1 MDESFFT
8 EKEIRKA
15 SRGNAAPII
24 IVILVIV
31 ALAVLAFFGGKYYLS
46 SKNSIKI
53 FIDTSLNKLEN
64 NITDSGT
71 TSGDLTIN
79 INGDTTSKEGKIFK
93 ILNNLD
99 LNINYGIDTKEN
111 ITDVNIKTNY
121 YSDELV
127 DANIYIEDGNLY
139 LYLNELYSKYIKY
152 NYKKDNSNSNKISNE
167 DYKIIVSS
175 IRTALN
181 ESLKE
186 EYFTKSWTKVNGKS
200 VNKVELLLDDKNIKI
215 INENIIN
222 NLKNNNKFISSF
234 SRIINKEETEVKKLL
249 DNEVKKINNNK
260 YLDTKISLYTSITK
274 FVMLEVSNKN
284 VQTTI
289 NSNDNGFVYEIMDK
303 ENNNTYNGTFKI
315 DIKDDNITYSNI
327 TKNDSSLVMNFSGTI
342 KHNTKI
348 EKKNVSN
355 NILLE
360 DITDKEYKEI
370 LSKIFN
376 NKAFKRISEDIS
388 KNTNIKIGDVV

>member
-64 NITDSGT
+64 NIAGSGT

-79 INGDTTSKEGKIFK
+79 IKGDTTSKEGKIFK

-99 LNINYGIDTKEN
+99 LNIIYDIDTKEN

-127 DANIYIEDGNLY
+127 DANIYIEDGNIY

-234 SRIINKEETEVKKLL
+234 RRITNKEETEVKKLL
-249 DNEVKKINNNK
+249 DNEVEKINNNK

-284 VQTTI
+284 VQATI
-289 NSNDNGFVYEIMDK
+289 NSNDNGFVYKVADK

-327 TKNDSSLVMNFSGTI
+327 TKDDSSLEMNFSGTI

-360 DITDKEYKEI
+360 DITDREYKEI

-376 NKAFKRISEDIS
+376 NKAFKKISEDIS

>member
-64 NITDSGT
+64 NIAGSGT

-99 LNINYGIDTKEN
+99 LNIIYDIDTKEN

-127 DANIYIEDGNLY
+127 DANIYIEDGNIY

-234 SRIINKEETEVKKLL
+234 RRITNKEETEVKKLL
-249 DNEVKKINNNK
+249 DNEVEKINNNK

-284 VQTTI
+284 VQATI
-289 NSNDNGFVYEIMDK
+289 NSNDNGFVYKVADK

-327 TKNDSSLVMNFSGTI
+327 TKDDSSLEMNFSGTI

-355 NILLE
+355 NILL
-360 DITDKEYKEI
+360 
-370 LSKIFN
+370 
-376 NKAFKRISEDIS
+376 
-388 KNTNIKIGDVV
+388 

>member
-8 EKEIRKA
+8 KKEIRKA

-31 ALAVLAFFGGKYYLS
+31 ALAILAFLGGKYYLS

-64 NITDSGT
+64 NIAGSST

-99 LNINYGIDTKEN
+99 LNITYGIDTKEN
-111 ITDVNIKTNY
+111 ITDVNIKSNY

-127 DANIYIEDGNLY
+127 DANIYIEDGNIY
-139 LYLNELYSKYIKY
+139 LYLNELYSRYIKY
-152 NYKKDNSNSNKISNE
+152 NHKKDNSNSNKASNE
-167 DYKIIVSS
+167 DYRIVVGS
-175 IRTALN
+175 IKTALN

-215 INENIIN
+215 INEDIIN

-249 DNEVKKINNNK
+249 DKEVEKVNNNE
-260 YLDTKISLYTSITK
+260 YLDTKISLYTNITK
-274 FVMLEVSNKN
+274 FVMFEVNNEK
-284 VQTTI
+284 VKVTI
-289 NSNDNGFVYEIMDK
+289 NSDNNGFVYEIVDK

-327 TKNDSSLVMNFSGTI
+327 IKDDSSLEMNFSGTI
-342 KHNTKI
+342 EHNTKI

-360 DITDKEYKEI
+360 EITDREYKEI
-370 LSKIFN
+370 LNKIFN

>member
-64 NITDSGT
+64 NIASSGT

-99 LNINYGIDTKEN
+99 LNIIYDIDTKEN

-127 DANIYIEDGNLY
+127 DANIYIEDGNIY

-234 SRIINKEETEVKKLL
+234 RRITNKEETEVKKLL
-249 DNEVKKINNNK
+249 DNEVEKINNNK

-284 VQTTI
+284 VQATI
-289 NSNDNGFVYEIMDK
+289 NSNDNGFVYKVADK

-327 TKNDSSLVMNFSGTI
+327 TKDDSSLEMNFSGTI
-342 KHNTKI
+342 KYNTKI

-360 DITDKEYKEI
+360 DITDREYKEI

-388 KNTNIKIGDVV
+388 N

>member
-64 NITDSGT
+64 NIAGSGT

-99 LNINYGIDTKEN
+99 LNIIYDIDTKEN

-127 DANIYIEDGNLY
+127 DANIYIEDGNIY

-234 SRIINKEETEVKKLL
+234 RRITNKEETEVKKLL
-249 DNEVKKINNNK
+249 DNEVEKINNNK

-284 VQTTI
+284 VQATI
-289 NSNDNGFVYEIMDK
+289 NSNDNGFVYKVADK

-327 TKNDSSLVMNFSGTI
+327 TKDDSSLEMNFSGTI

-360 DITDKEYKEI
+360 DITDREYKEI

-388 KNTNIKIGDVV
+388 N

>member
-64 NITDSGT
+64 NIASSGT

-99 LNINYGIDTKEN
+99 LNITYDIDTKEN

-127 DANIYIEDGNLY
+127 DANIYIEDGNIY

-234 SRIINKEETEVKKLL
+234 RRITNKEETEVKKSL
-249 DNEVKKINNNK
+249 DNEVEKINNNK

-284 VQTTI
+284 VQATI
-289 NSNDNGFVYEIMDK
+289 NSNDNGFVYKVADK

-327 TKNDSSLVMNFSGTI
+327 TKDDSSLEMNFSGTI

-360 DITDKEYKEI
+360 DITDREYKEI

-388 KNTNIKIGDVV
+388 N

>member
-64 NITDSGT
+64 NIAGSGT

-79 INGDTTSKEGKIFK
+79 IKGDTTSKEGKIFK

-99 LNINYGIDTKEN
+99 LNIIYDIDTKEN

-127 DANIYIEDGNLY
+127 DANIYIEDGNIY

-234 SRIINKEETEVKKLL
+234 RRITNKEEAEVKKLL
-249 DNEVKKINNNK
+249 DNEVEKINNNK

-284 VQTTI
+284 VQATI
-289 NSNDNGFVYEIMDK
+289 NSNDNGFVYKVADK

-327 TKNDSSLVMNFSGTI
+327 TKDDSSLEMNFSGTI

-360 DITDKEYKEI
+360 DITDREYKEI

-388 KNTNIKIGDVV
+388 N

>member
-64 NITDSGT
+64 NIASSGT

-99 LNINYGIDTKEN
+99 LNIIYDIDTKEN

-127 DANIYIEDGNLY
+127 DANIYIEDGNIY

-234 SRIINKEETEVKKLL
+234 RRITNKEETEVKKLL
-249 DNEVKKINNNK
+249 DNEVEKINNNK

-284 VQTTI
+284 VQATI
-289 NSNDNGFVYEIMDK
+289 NSNDKGFVYKVADK

-327 TKNDSSLVMNFSGTI
+327 TKDDSSLEMNFSGTI

-360 DITDKEYKEI
+360 DITDREYKEI

-388 KNTNIKIGDVV
+388 N

>member
-127 DANIYIEDGNLY
+127 DANIYIEDGNIY

-284 VQTTI
+284 VQATI
-289 NSNDNGFVYEIMDK
+289 NSNDNGFVYEIVDK

-327 TKNDSSLVMNFSGTI
+327 TKDDSSLVMNFSGTI

>member
-53 FIDTSLNKLEN
+53 FIDTSFNKLEN
-64 NITDSGT
+64 NIAGSGT

-99 LNINYGIDTKEN
+99 LNIIYDIDTKEN

-127 DANIYIEDGNLY
+127 DANIYIEDGNIY

-234 SRIINKEETEVKKLL
+234 RRITNKEETEVKKLL
-249 DNEVKKINNNK
+249 DNEVEKINNNK

-284 VQTTI
+284 VQATI
-289 NSNDNGFVYEIMDK
+289 NSNDNGFVYKVADK

-327 TKNDSSLVMNFSGTI
+327 TKDDSSLEMNFSGTI

-360 DITDKEYKEI
+360 DITDREYKEI

-388 KNTNIKIGDVV
+388 N

>member
-64 NITDSGT
+64 NIAGSGT

-99 LNINYGIDTKEN
+99 LNITYDIDTKEN

-127 DANIYIEDGNLY
+127 DANIYIEDGNIY

-222 NLKNNNKFISSF
+222 NLKNNNKFINSF
-234 SRIINKEETEVKKLL
+234 RRITNKEETEVKKLL
-249 DNEVKKINNNK
+249 DNEVEKINNNK

-284 VQTTI
+284 VQVTI
-289 NSNDNGFVYEIMDK
+289 NSNDNGFVYKVADK

-327 TKNDSSLVMNFSGTI
+327 TKDDSSLEMNFSGTI

-360 DITDKEYKEI
+360 DITDREYKEI

-388 KNTNIKIGDVV
+388 N

>member
-64 NITDSGT
+64 NITGSGT

-127 DANIYIEDGNLY
+127 DANIYIEDGNIY

-284 VQTTI
+284 VQATI

>member
-64 NITDSGT
+64 NIAGSGT

-99 LNINYGIDTKEN
+99 LNIIYDIDTKEN

-127 DANIYIEDGNLY
+127 DANIYIEDGNIY

-152 NYKKDNSNSNKISNE
+152 NYKKDNSNSNKISND

-234 SRIINKEETEVKKLL
+234 RRITNKEETEVKKLL
-249 DNEVKKINNNK
+249 DNEVEKINNNK

-284 VQTTI
+284 VQATI
-289 NSNDNGFVYEIMDK
+289 NSNDNGFVYKVADK

-327 TKNDSSLVMNFSGTI
+327 TKDDSSLEINFSGTI

-360 DITDKEYKEI
+360 DITDREYKEI

-388 KNTNIKIGDVV
+388 N

>member
-64 NITDSGT
+64 NIAGSGT

-99 LNINYGIDTKEN
+99 LNIIYDIDTKEN

-127 DANIYIEDGNLY
+127 DANIYIEDGNIY

-234 SRIINKEETEVKKLL
+234 RRITNKEETEVKKLL
-249 DNEVKKINNNK
+249 DNEVEKINNNK

-284 VQTTI
+284 VQATI
-289 NSNDNGFVYEIMDK
+289 NSNDKGFVYKVADK

-327 TKNDSSLVMNFSGTI
+327 TKDDSSLEMNFSGTI

-360 DITDKEYKEI
+360 DITDREYKEI

-388 KNTNIKIGDVV
+388 N

>member
-64 NITDSGT
+64 NIAGSGT

-99 LNINYGIDTKEN
+99 LNIIYDIDTKEN

-127 DANIYIEDGNLY
+127 DANIYIEDGNIY

-200 VNKVELLLDDKNIKI
+200 VNTVELLLDDKNIKI

-234 SRIINKEETEVKKLL
+234 RRITNKEETEVKKLL
-249 DNEVKKINNNK
+249 DNEVEKINNNK

-284 VQTTI
+284 VQATI
-289 NSNDNGFVYEIMDK
+289 NSNDNGFVYKVADK

-327 TKNDSSLVMNFSGTI
+327 TKDDSSLEMNFSGTI
-342 KHNTKI
+342 KQNTKI

-360 DITDKEYKEI
+360 DITDREYKEI

-388 KNTNIKIGDVV
+388 N

>member
-64 NITDSGT
+64 NIASSGT

-79 INGDTTSKEGKIFK
+79 INVDTTSKEGKIFK

-99 LNINYGIDTKEN
+99 LNIIYDIDTKEN

-127 DANIYIEDGNLY
+127 DANIYIEDGNIY

-186 EYFTKSWTKVNGKS
+186 EYFTKSWTRVNGKS

-234 SRIINKEETEVKKLL
+234 RRITNKEETEVKKLL
-249 DNEVKKINNNK
+249 DNEVEKINNNK

-284 VQTTI
+284 VQATI
-289 NSNDNGFVYEIMDK
+289 NSNDNGFVYKVADK

-327 TKNDSSLVMNFSGTI
+327 TKDDSSLEMNFSGTI

-360 DITDKEYKEI
+360 DITDREYKEI

-388 KNTNIKIGDVV
+388 N

>member
-64 NITDSGT
+64 NIASSGT

-99 LNINYGIDTKEN
+99 LNITYDIDTKEN

-127 DANIYIEDGNLY
+127 DANIYIEDGNIY

-234 SRIINKEETEVKKLL
+234 RRITNKEETEVKKLL
-249 DNEVKKINNNK
+249 DNEVEKINNNK

-284 VQTTI
+284 VQATI
-289 NSNDNGFVYEIMDK
+289 NSNDNGFVYKVADK

-327 TKNDSSLVMNFSGTI
+327 TKDDGSLEMNFSGTI

-360 DITDKEYKEI
+360 DITDREYKEI

-388 KNTNIKIGDVV
+388 N

>member
-64 NITDSGT
+64 NIASSGT

-99 LNINYGIDTKEN
+99 LNIIYDIDTKEN

-127 DANIYIEDGNLY
+127 DANIYIEDGNIY

-234 SRIINKEETEVKKLL
+234 RRITNKEETEVKKLL
-249 DNEVKKINNNK
+249 DNEVEKINNNK

-284 VQTTI
+284 VQATI
-289 NSNDNGFVYEIMDK
+289 NSNDNGFVYKVADK

-327 TKNDSSLVMNFSGTI
+327 TKDDSSLEMNFSGTI

-360 DITDKEYKEI
+360 DITDREYKEI

-388 KNTNIKIGDVV
+388 N

>member
-64 NITDSGT
+64 NIAGSGT

-99 LNINYGIDTKEN
+99 LNIIYDIDTKKN

-127 DANIYIEDGNLY
+127 DANIYIEDGNIY

-152 NYKKDNSNSNKISNE
+152 NYKKDNSNSNKISND

-234 SRIINKEETEVKKLL
+234 RRITNKEETEVKKLL
-249 DNEVKKINNNK
+249 DNEVEKINNNK

-284 VQTTI
+284 VQATI
-289 NSNDNGFVYEIMDK
+289 NSNDNGFVYKVADK

-327 TKNDSSLVMNFSGTI
+327 TKDDSSLEMNFSGTI

-360 DITDKEYKEI
+360 DITDREYKEI

-388 KNTNIKIGDVV
+388 N

>member
-64 NITDSGT
+64 TITDSGT

-127 DANIYIEDGNLY
+127 DANIYIEDGNIY

-284 VQTTI
+284 VQATI
-289 NSNDNGFVYEIMDK
+289 NSNDNGFVYKVADK

-327 TKNDSSLVMNFSGTI
+327 TKDDSSLVMNFSGTI

>member
-64 NITDSGT
+64 NIASSGT

-99 LNINYGIDTKEN
+99 LNITYDIDTKEN

-127 DANIYIEDGNLY
+127 DANIYIEDGNIY

-234 SRIINKEETEVKKLL
+234 RRITNKEETEVKKLL
-249 DNEVKKINNNK
+249 DNEVEKINNNK

-284 VQTTI
+284 VQATI
-289 NSNDNGFVYEIMDK
+289 NSNDNGFVYKVADK

-327 TKNDSSLVMNFSGTI
+327 TKDDSSLEMNFSGTI

-360 DITDKEYKEI
+360 DITDREYKEI

-388 KNTNIKIGDVV
+388 N

>member
-15 SRGNAAPII
+15 SRGNTAPII

-31 ALAVLAFFGGKYYLS
+31 ALAVLAFLGGKYYLS

-64 NITDSGT
+64 NIAGSST

-99 LNINYGIDTKEN
+99 LNITYGIDTKEN
-111 ITDVNIKTNY
+111 MTDVNIKSNY

-127 DANIYIEDGNLY
+127 DANIYIEDGNIY
-139 LYLNELYSKYIKY
+139 LYLNELYSRYIKY
-152 NYKKDNSNSNKISNE
+152 NHKKDNSSSNKASNE
-167 DYKIIVSS
+167 DYKIVVGS
-175 IRTALN
+175 IKTALN

-215 INENIIN
+215 INEDIIN

-249 DNEVKKINNNK
+249 DKEVEKVNNNE
-260 YLDTKISLYTSITK
+260 YLDTKISLYTNITK
-274 FVMLEVSNKN
+274 FVMFEVNNEK
-284 VQTTI
+284 VKITI
-289 NSNDNGFVYEIMDK
+289 NSDNNGFVYEIVDK

-327 TKNDSSLVMNFSGTI
+327 IKDDSSLEINFSGTI

-360 DITDKEYKEI
+360 EITDREYKEI

>member
-64 NITDSGT
+64 NIAGSGT

-99 LNINYGIDTKEN
+99 LNITYDIDTKEN

-127 DANIYIEDGNLY
+127 DANIYIEDGNIY

-234 SRIINKEETEVKKLL
+234 RRITNKEETEVKKLL
-249 DNEVKKINNNK
+249 DNEVEKINNNK

-284 VQTTI
+284 VQATI
-289 NSNDNGFVYEIMDK
+289 NSNDNGFVYKVADK

-327 TKNDSSLVMNFSGTI
+327 TKDDSSLEMNFSGTI

>member
-64 NITDSGT
+64 NIAGSGT

-99 LNINYGIDTKEN
+99 LNITYDIDTKEN

-127 DANIYIEDGNLY
+127 DANIYIEDGNIY

-234 SRIINKEETEVKKLL
+234 RRITNKEETEVKKLL
-249 DNEVKKINNNK
+249 DNEVEKINNNK

-284 VQTTI
+284 VQATI
-289 NSNDNGFVYEIMDK
+289 NSNDNGFVYKVADK

-327 TKNDSSLVMNFSGTI
+327 TKDDSSLEMNFSGTI

-360 DITDKEYKEI
+360 DITDREYKEI

-388 KNTNIKIGDVV
+388 N

>member
-64 NITDSGT
+64 NIASSGT

-99 LNINYGIDTKEN
+99 LNITYDIDTKEN

-127 DANIYIEDGNLY
+127 DANIYIEDGNIY

-186 EYFTKSWTKVNGKS
+186 EYFTKSWTRVNGKS

-234 SRIINKEETEVKKLL
+234 RRITNKEETEVKKSL
-249 DNEVKKINNNK
+249 DNEVEKINNNK

-284 VQTTI
+284 VQATI
-289 NSNDNGFVYEIMDK
+289 NSNDNGFVYKVADK

-327 TKNDSSLVMNFSGTI
+327 TKDDSSLEMNFSGTI

-360 DITDKEYKEI
+360 DITDREYKEI

-388 KNTNIKIGDVV
+388 N

>member
-64 NITDSGT
+64 NIAGSGT

-99 LNINYGIDTKEN
+99 LNIIYDIDTKKN

-127 DANIYIEDGNLY
+127 DANIYIEDGNIY

-234 SRIINKEETEVKKLL
+234 RRITNKEETEVKKLL
-249 DNEVKKINNNK
+249 DNEVEKINNNK

-284 VQTTI
+284 VQATI
-289 NSNDNGFVYEIMDK
+289 NSNDNGFVYKVADK

-327 TKNDSSLVMNFSGTI
+327 TKDDSSLEMNFSGTI

-360 DITDKEYKEI
+360 DITDREYKEI

-376 NKAFKRISEDIS
+376 NKAFKKISEDIS

>member
-64 NITDSGT
+64 NIAGSGT

-99 LNINYGIDTKEN
+99 LNIIYDIDTKEN

-127 DANIYIEDGNLY
+127 DVNIYIEDGNIY

-234 SRIINKEETEVKKLL
+234 RRITNKEETEVKKLL
-249 DNEVKKINNNK
+249 DNEVEKINNNK

-284 VQTTI
+284 VQVTI
-289 NSNDNGFVYEIMDK
+289 NSNDNGFVYKVADK

-327 TKNDSSLVMNFSGTI
+327 TKDDSSLEMNFSGTI

-360 DITDKEYKEI
+360 DITDREYKEI

-388 KNTNIKIGDVV
+388 N

>member
-64 NITDSGT
+64 NIAGSGT

-99 LNINYGIDTKEN
+99 LNIIYDIDTKEN

-127 DANIYIEDGNLY
+127 DANIYIEDGNIY

-222 NLKNNNKFISSF
+222 NLKNNNKLISSF
-234 SRIINKEETEVKKLL
+234 RRITNKEETEVKKLL
-249 DNEVKKINNNK
+249 DNEVEKINNNK

-284 VQTTI
+284 VQATI
-289 NSNDNGFVYEIMDK
+289 NSNDNGFVYKVADK

-327 TKNDSSLVMNFSGTI
+327 TKDDSSLEMNFSGTI

-360 DITDKEYKEI
+360 DITDREYKEI

-388 KNTNIKIGDVV
+388 N

>member
-64 NITDSGT
+64 NIASSGT

-99 LNINYGIDTKEN
+99 LNITYDIDTKEN

-127 DANIYIEDGNLY
+127 DANIYIEDGNIY

-284 VQTTI
+284 VQATI
-289 NSNDNGFVYEIMDK
+289 NSNDNGFVYKVADK

-327 TKNDSSLVMNFSGTI
+327 TKDDSSLEMNFSGTI

-360 DITDKEYKEI
+360 DITDREYKEI

-388 KNTNIKIGDVV
+388 N

>member
-64 NITDSGT
+64 NIASSGT

-99 LNINYGIDTKEN
+99 LNIIYDIDTKEN

-127 DANIYIEDGNLY
+127 DANIYIEDGNIY

-152 NYKKDNSNSNKISNE
+152 NYKKDNSNSNKISND

-234 SRIINKEETEVKKLL
+234 RRITNKEETEVKKLL
-249 DNEVKKINNNK
+249 DKEVEKINNNK

-284 VQTTI
+284 VQATI
-289 NSNDNGFVYEIMDK
+289 NSNDNGFVYKVADK

-327 TKNDSSLVMNFSGTI
+327 TKDDSSLEMNFSGTI

-360 DITDKEYKEI
+360 DITDREYKEI

-388 KNTNIKIGDVV
+388 N

>member
-64 NITDSGT
+64 NIAGSGT

-99 LNINYGIDTKEN
+99 LNITYDIDTKEN

-127 DANIYIEDGNLY
+127 DANIYIEDGNIY

-234 SRIINKEETEVKKLL
+234 RRITNKEETEVKKLL
-249 DNEVKKINNNK
+249 DNEVEKINNNK

-284 VQTTI
+284 VQATI
-289 NSNDNGFVYEIMDK
+289 NSNDKGFVYKVADK

-327 TKNDSSLVMNFSGTI
+327 TKDDSSLEMNFSGTI

-360 DITDKEYKEI
+360 DITDREYKEI

-388 KNTNIKIGDVV
+388 N

>member
-1 MDESFFT
+1 M
-8 EKEIRKA
+8 
-15 SRGNAAPII
+15 G
-24 IVILVIV
+24 
-31 ALAVLAFFGGKYYLS
+31 
-46 SKNSIKI
+46 SIK
-53 FIDTSLNKLEN
+53 
-64 NITDSGT
+64 
-71 TSGDLTIN
+71 
-79 INGDTTSKEGKIFK
+79 
-93 ILNNLD
+93 
-99 LNINYGIDTKEN
+99 
-111 ITDVNIKTNY
+111 
-121 YSDELV
+121 
-127 DANIYIEDGNLY
+127 
-139 LYLNELYSKYIKY
+139 
-152 NYKKDNSNSNKISNE
+152 
-167 DYKIIVSS
+167 
-175 IRTALN
+175 TALN

-215 INENIIN
+215 INEDIIN

-249 DNEVKKINNNK
+249 DKEVEKVNNNE
-260 YLDTKISLYTSITK
+260 YLDTKISLYTNITK
-274 FVMLEVSNKN
+274 FVMFEVNNEK
-284 VQTTI
+284 VKITI
-289 NSNDNGFVYEIMDK
+289 NSDNNGFVYEIVDK

-327 TKNDSSLVMNFSGTI
+327 TKDDSSLEINFSGTI

-360 DITDKEYKEI
+360 EITDREYKEI